1 MKTLGR
7 TLFGE
12 RLVQSRKHAKFTQ
25 INAAKAVNMSQGTLA
40 ELEREG
46 QGSSYTAQLAV
57 LYEVNPSWLATG
69 KGDMFKSP
77 AHIIEPNQKKE
88 TQPFLPEISSEILAV
103 IEIMKSTDD
112 QGRQL
117 IRIKAEELANERQV
131 HLKRLALNLAEFPI
145 EEYVL
150 ANHIISKAP
159 QPIASTEAKSIEQDI
174 LDNGDWGL
182 SENPPSPDRPTH
194 IHKPEK
200 RR

>member
-46 QGSSYTAQLAV
+46 QGSSYTVQLAV

-69 KGDMFKSP
+69 KGDMLKSP
-77 AHIIEPNQKKE
+77 ARIIESNQKKE
-88 TQPFLPEISSEILAV
+88 TQSFSPEISSEILAV

-131 HLKRLALNLAEFPI
+131 HLKRLALNLAKFPM
-145 EEYVL
+145 EEYAP

-159 QPIASTEAKSIEQDI
+159 QPVISTEAKNVEQDI

-182 SENPPSPDRPTH
+182 SDNSLSPESLIQTRNL
-194 IHKPEK
+194 EK